1 MKSIPFILLIL
12 SLSLTSGCSW
22 LGWGDD
28 EPSEDDTAGFTERD
42 FYEKI
47 QSSLNAK
54 NWTVAITNL
63 QLLESQFPFGKY
75 AEQAQLELM
84 YAQHRSGDHES
95 AIAAA
100 DRFVRLHPQH
110 PNVDYAFYVKGLS
123 EISQTSSFF
132 DSFVPTDSTLRDIG
146 TARDA
151 FSTLTE
157 LLSRFPKSPYA
168 ADSRKRLV
176 DLRNQLARAEIHAA
190 NYYFARGAY
199 LAAANRGRFVVE
211 NFQQSPAVPDGLAV
225 MVQAYYMLGKQDL
238 ADNATKVMAANYP
251 EHPSLDETGAF
262 DYDKRLLKTND
273 SFLGTL
279 TFGLIKRPQ
288 PPAFDSRYI
297 YNKAVREEQSLADND
312 EAKSQGRSIWSWLT
326 FGLVD

>member
-28 EPSEDDTAGFTERD
+28 ETSGDDAAGYTERD

-47 QSSLNAK
+47 QSSLNAS

-84 YAQHRSGDHES
+84 YAQHRSGAHED
-95 AIAAA
+95 AIVAA

-123 EISQTSSFF
+123 EIAQTTGFF
-132 DSFVPTDSTLRDIG
+132 DSFMPTDTTLRDIG

-151 FSTLTE
+151 FGTLTE

-168 ADSRKRLV
+168 ADSRKRLIN
-176 DLRNQLARAEIHAA
+176 LRNQLARSEIHAA

-225 MVQAYYMLGKQDL
+225 MVQAYYMLGMQEL
-238 ADNATKVMAANYP
+238 ADNSVKVLAANYP

-262 DYDKRLLKTND
+262 GYEKRLLKTND
-273 SFLGTL
+273 SILGKI

-288 PPAFDSRYI
+288 PPAFDTRNI
-297 YNKAVREEQSLADND
+297 YNKAVRDSESTQNDDESAD
-312 EAKSQGRSIWSWLT
+312 QGRSIWSWVT
-326 FGLVD
+326 FGLAD

>member
-22 LGWGDD
+22 LGWG
-28 EPSEDDTAGFTERD
+28 EEETTEDGVDGYTERD

-47 QSSLNAK
+47 QSSLNAS

-84 YAQHRSGDHES
+84 FAQHRSGDNES
-95 AIAAA
+95 AIEAA

-123 EISQTSSFF
+123 EIAATSGFF
-132 DSFVPTDSTLRDIG
+132 DSFMPTDNTLRDIG

-151 FSTLTE
+151 FATLTE

-168 ADSRKRLV
+168 ADSRKRLIN
-176 DLRNQLARAEIHAA
+176 LRNQLARAEIHAA

-225 MVQAYYMLGKQDL
+225 MVQAYYMLGMQDL
-238 ADNATKVMAANYP
+238 ADNSIKVMAANYP
-251 EHPSLDETGAF
+251 EHPALDENGMF
-262 DYDKRLLKTND
+262 DYEKRLLKTND
-273 SFLGTL
+273 SFLGKI

-288 PPAFDSRYI
+288 PPAFDTRNI
-297 YNKAVREEQSLADND
+297 YNKAIRDAELIENND
-312 EAKSQGRSIWSWLT
+312 EAQQPKRSVWSWLT
-326 FGLVD
+326 FGLAD